1 MRENTTNLRQ
11 GRGVK
16 RQYVVVQVQLTLNN
30 SKSTEGRFFRNDTFG
45 YTPLKAAVVAQ
56 SWESIGNPQL
66 REPFFEGMLRRIF

>member
-11 GRGVK
+11 GRGAK

-30 SKSTEGRFFRNDTFG
+30 SKSTEGRSFRNDTFG
-45 YTPLKAAVVAQ
+45 YTSFRAAVVAK